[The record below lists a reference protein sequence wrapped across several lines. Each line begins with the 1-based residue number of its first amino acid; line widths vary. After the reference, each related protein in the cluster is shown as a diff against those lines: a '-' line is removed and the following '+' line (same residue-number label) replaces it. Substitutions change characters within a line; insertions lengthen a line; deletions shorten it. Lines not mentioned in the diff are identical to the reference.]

1 MCIFFFQ
8 INCSERGERM
18 DVGEI
23 SCWRRSKLNL
33 PPPLV
38 QFARLF
44 NRHFSEGKFI
54 LERIELFLKKYPH
67 SPKLIEQFFFQIQYL
82 IIFLPILGVNDQRF
96 CSLKVMSLYIGLR
109 FGYITIG
116 LVVPIW

>member
-1 MCIFFFQ
+1 
-8 INCSERGERM
+8 M

-67 SPKLIEQFFFQIQYL
+67 SPKLIEQFFFSNSIFNNIFADPWSQIPNWPNGKAQN
-82 IIFLPILGVNDQRF
+82 FN
-96 CSLKVMSLYIGLR
+96 
-109 FGYITIG
+109 
-116 LVVPIW
+116 